1 MLFEGAATALVTPF
15 NSDMTV
21 NYEKLEKLIKYQ
33 IKKGISAIIV
43 CGTTGESSTLSLDEK
58 KEIIRFSVEVA
69 NKKVPIIAGTGS
81 NNTEYSINL
90 SKYAEEVGADGLL
103 IVTPYYNKC
112 NQNGLYEHYSK
123 IAESVSIPVIL
134 YNVPSRTGNVDIS
147 VDTIVK
153 LSKIDNIVGIK
164 EASTD
169 LVKIAETI
177 SKVDENF
184 AVYSG
189 NDNLTLPILAL
200 GGKGVISVTSN
211 IMPEKMQ
218 FLCNSFF
225 NSNMT
230 KARKTQLELL
240 DIMNALFI
248 DVNPIPIKEA
258 MNTLGYEVGSLR
270 LPLTKLPY
278 EKYIILNDAIQNQGL
293 NMVDI

>member
-15 NSDMTV
+15 NSDMSV
-21 NYEKLEKLIKYQ
+21 NYEKLKQLIKYQ

-43 CGTTGESSTLSLDEK
+43 CGTTGESSTLTLDEK
-58 KEIIRFSVEVA
+58 KEIIRISVETA
-69 NKKVPIIAGTGS
+69 EKKVPIIAGCGS
-81 NNTEYSINL
+81 NNTEYAIAL
-90 SKYAEEVGADGLL
+90 SKYAQEVGADGIL

-112 NQNGLYEHYSK
+112 NQEGLYEHYSK
-123 IAESVSIPVIL
+123 IAENVSIPILL

-147 VDTIVK
+147 VDTIIK
-153 LSKIDNIVGIK
+153 LSKIKNIVGIK

-169 LVKIAETI
+169 LVKIAEII
-177 SKVDENF
+177 SKTDEDF
-184 AVYSG
+184 SLYSG

-230 KARKTQLELL
+230 KARNTQLELL

-248 DVNPIPIKEA
+248 DINPIPIKEA
-258 MNTLGYEVGSLR
+258 MNTLGYGVGNLR

-278 EKYIILNDAIQNQGL
+278 DKYVLLNDSIQKQNLSIAQ
-293 NMVDI
+293 I